1 MATYRSG
8 AEQKIRKYLVDNNY
22 VDTVIQLPQNLFFGV
37 TIATCKLSTD
47 NITRIVG
54 EYTNHHIVHHFSS
67 LIDNSAIAENDY
79 NLSVSSYV
87 EAEDTR
93 PQTDIKE
100 LNERIRRIVAHE
112 NELRAEIDRIIA
124 DLEEAGI

>member
-1 MATYRSG
+1 MLKNR
-8 AEQKIRKYLVDNNY
+8 VDVENK
-22 VDTVIQLPQNLFFGV
+22 
-37 TIATCKLSTD
+37 A
-47 NITRIVG
+47 IVVPN
-54 EYTNHHIVHHFSS
+54 EE
-67 LIDNSAIAENDY
+67 IAENDY

-112 NELRAEIDRIIA
+112 NELRTEIDRIIA
-124 DLEEAGI
+124 DLEGEDEV